1 MFDPR
6 RLLWLPLALIGLPA
20 TSLAQG
26 ASLALETNR
35 FYSEQGRTLV
45 EGAVEIPYTLMT
57 FQRDGE
63 TLRARANVEV
73 IVEKTGGESVYNTS
87 HEITAEAFNEA
98 MAASDRVST
107 IETFAIYA
115 PAGEYTTKARV
126 TDINSGRS
134 FEVSN
139 PLVVPST
146 PPLISDMLMAN
157 QVRKDVRLQEGA
169 YLPYLIGTTMFNP
182 NPRRAFYR
190 DNPMLYFYYEVN
202 PEALPEPHESVALD
216 MRVKDGSGAVVKDLG
231 KRTITVTEDR
241 NFDVGAF
248 SIAGLKE
255 GRYELEVFC
264 ADCGSGVAATSTF
277 EVMAPH
283 AERLAF
289 LEPQAPAGQPGQP
302 TALAHYADLSLA
314 QVDSVIGVM
323 SIFLTPAQQQL
334 LSTLNEN
341 GKKQF
346 LNRFIESADPQPET
360 PENEFMQAVDQRL
373 AYANQFFT
381 SSQKPGYK
389 TDRGQVYML
398 YGEPT
403 ENIDRP
409 VEAAVGPY
417 VIWNYSHSGETFA
430 FADLRKDGSYQL
442 IYSTDERF
450 PGDPQ
455 IQGLVDT
462 DTGTSSPTFL
472 RTGRGYEAIIL
483 DIRQHR
489 TGTGFQ
495 Q

>member
-1 MFDPR
+1 MLDPR
-6 RLLWLPLALIGLPA
+6 RLLWLPVALLVLPA

-26 ASLALETNR
+26 GSLALETNR
-35 FYSEQGRTLV
+35 FYSEQGRTLI

-73 IVEKTGGESVYNTS
+73 MVEKAGGESVYNTS

-98 MAASDRVST
+98 MAGSDRVST

-126 TDINSGRS
+126 TDITSGKS
-134 FEVSN
+134 FEVST
-139 PLVVPST
+139 PLVVPAT

-190 DNPMLYFYYEVN
+190 DSPMLYFYYEVN
-202 PEALPEPHESVALD
+202 PEALGEPHESVALD
-216 MRVKDGSGAVVKDLG
+216 MRVKDPSGAVVKDLG

-248 SIAGLKE
+248 SIAGLKP

-264 ADCGSGVAATSTF
+264 ADCGSGLSSSSAF

-283 AERLAF
+283 TERLTF
-289 LEPQAPAGQPGQP
+289 LEPEAPASQGPGLQ
-302 TALAHYADLSLA
+302 YYGDLSVA
-314 QVDSVIGVM
+314 QVDSVIAVLDL
-323 SIFLTPAQQQL
+323 FLTPAQQQL
-334 LSTLNEN
+334 LGTLNET

-346 LNRFIESADPQPET
+346 LNRFMESADPRPET
-360 PENEFMQAVDQRL
+360 PENEFKQAVEQRL

-381 SSQKPGYK
+381 SSQNPGFK
-389 TDRGQVYML
+389 TDRGRIYML
-398 YGEPT
+398 YGPPT
-403 ENIDRP
+403 ERIDKP
-409 VEAAVGPY
+409 VEATVGPY
-417 VIWNYSHSGETFA
+417 VIWTYSGQGETFA
-430 FADLRKDGSYQL
+430 FGDFRKDGSYQL

-450 PGDPQ
+450 PGDPS
-455 IQGLVDT
+455 IQNLVDT

-472 RTGRGYEAIIL
+472 RTGRGYESIIL
-483 DIRQHR
+483 DIRQYR
-489 TGTGFQ
+489 TGTGYQ